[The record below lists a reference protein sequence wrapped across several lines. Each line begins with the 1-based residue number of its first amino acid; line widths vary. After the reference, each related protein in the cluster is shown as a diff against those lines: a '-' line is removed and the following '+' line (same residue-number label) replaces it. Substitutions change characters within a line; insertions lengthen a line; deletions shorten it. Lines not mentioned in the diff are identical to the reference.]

1 MSWEEER
8 EKEEKEEKGGGP
20 EGIEEKWA
28 RDPLGTAIGALI
40 LIWLGVT
47 LFLANLGT
55 FAWIQW
61 ENFWA
66 WFVLG
71 VGAIFILEVLIR
83 LVVPEYRRP
92 IGGRLIAGVILLA
105 IGASFTFLPFDIGK
119 LWPLIPIAI
128 GLAILFGGLFRLR
141 RP

>member
-1 MSWEEER
+1 MSWEEEG
-8 EKEEKEEKGGGP
+8 KEEREEGRGGT
-20 EGIEEKWA
+20 EEKWN
-28 RDPLGTAIGALI
+28 RDPLGTTIGALI

-55 FAWIQW
+55 LAWIQW

-66 WFVLG
+66 WFILG
-71 VGAIFILEVLIR
+71 IGAIFILEVLIR
-83 LVVPEYRRP
+83 LTVPEYRRP

-128 GLAILFGGLFRLR
+128 GLAILFGGLFKPR

>member
-1 MSWEEER
+1 MSWEEGR
-8 EKEEKEEKGGGP
+8 EKEEKEEKERGP
-20 EGIEEKWA
+20 EGVEEKWA

-55 FAWIQW
+55 FEWIQW

-71 VGAIFILEVLIR
+71 IGAIFILEVLIR

-105 IGASFTFLPFDIGK
+105 IGASFTFLPFDVGK

-128 GLAILFGGLFRLR
+128 GLAILFGGLFRSR

>member
-8 EKEEKEEKGGGP
+8 EKEEKEEKGRG
-20 EGIEEKWA
+20 EGVEEKWA

-47 LFLANLGT
+47 LFVANLGT

-66 WFVLG
+66 WFILG
-71 VGAIFILEVLIR
+71 IGALFILEVLIR
-83 LVVPEYRRP
+83 LAVPEYRRP

-128 GLAILFGGLFRLR
+128 GLAILFGGLFRSR

>member
-1 MSWEEER
+1 MSWEEEG
-8 EKEEKEEKGGGP
+8 KEEREEGRGGT
-20 EGIEEKWA
+20 EEKWT
-28 RDPLGTAIGALI
+28 RDPLGSAIGALI

-55 FAWIQW
+55 LAWIQW

-66 WFVLG
+66 WFILG
-71 VGAIFILEVLIR
+71 IGAIFILEVLIR
-83 LVVPEYRRP
+83 LTVPEYRRP

-128 GLAILFGGLFRLR
+128 GLAILFGGLFKPR

>member
-1 MSWEEER
+1 MAR
-8 EKEEKEEKGGGP
+8 EEKEREEKERGEE

-28 RDPLGTAIGALI
+28 RDPLGAVIGALI

-55 FAWIQW
+55 LPWIQW

-66 WFVLG
+66 WFIMG
-71 VGAIFILEVLIR
+71 IGALFILEILIR
-83 LVVPEYRRP
+83 LAVPEYRRP
-92 IGGRLIAGVILLA
+92 IGGRLIVGVILLV

-128 GLAILFGGLFRLR
+128 GLAILFGGLFRR
-141 RP
+141 SRPW

>member
-8 EKEEKEEKGGGP
+8 EKEEKEEKGRG
-20 EGIEEKWA
+20 EGVEEKWG

-47 LFLANLGT
+47 LFVANLGT

-66 WFVLG
+66 WFILG
-71 VGAIFILEVLIR
+71 IGALFILEVLIR
-83 LVVPEYRRP
+83 LAVPEYRRP

-128 GLAILFGGLFRLR
+128 GLAILFGGLFRSR

>member
-8 EKEEKEEKGGGP
+8 EKEEKEEKGRGP

>member
-8 EKEEKEEKGGGP
+8 EKEEKEEKGRE
-20 EGIEEKWA
+20 EGVEEKWT
-28 RDPLGTAIGALI
+28 RDPLGTAIGALV

-47 LFLANLGT
+47 LFMANLGT

-66 WFVLG
+66 WFMLG
-71 VGAIFILEVLIR
+71 IGALFILEVLIR

-105 IGASFTFLPFDIGK
+105 IGASFTFLAFDVSK

-128 GLAILFGGLFRLR
+128 GLAILLGGLFRSR

>member
-8 EKEEKEEKGGGP
+8 EEGEKEEKGRGSGGV
-20 EGIEEKWA
+20 EEKWV

-47 LFLANLGT
+47 LLLANLGT

-66 WFVLG
+66 WFMLG
-71 VGAIFILEVLIR
+71 IGGIFILEVLIR
-83 LVVPEYRRP
+83 LVVPGYRRP

-105 IGASFTFLPFDIGK
+105 IGAGFTFLPFDIGK

-128 GLAILFGGLFRLR
+128 GLAILFGALFRPR

>member
-1 MSWEEER
+1 MSWEEQR
-8 EKEEKEEKGGGP
+8 EKEEKEEKGRE
-20 EGIEEKWA
+20 EGVEEKWA

-66 WFVLG
+66 WFILG
-71 VGAIFILEVLIR
+71 IGGLFILEVLIR
-83 LVVPEYRRP
+83 LAVPEYRRP

-105 IGASFTFLPFDIGK
+105 IGASFTFLPFDVSK

-128 GLAILFGGLFRLR
+128 GLAILLGGLFRSR

>member
-1 MSWEEER
+1 MSWEEQR
-8 EKEEKEEKGGGP
+8 EKEEKEEKGRE
-20 EGIEEKWA
+20 EGVEEKWA

-47 LFLANLGT
+47 LFVANLGT

-66 WFVLG
+66 WFILG
-71 VGAIFILEVLIR
+71 IGALFILEVLVR
-83 LVVPEYRRP
+83 LAVPEYRRP

-128 GLAILFGGLFRLR
+128 GLAILLGGLFRSR

>member
-1 MSWEEER
+1 MSWEEEG
-8 EKEEKEEKGGGP
+8 KEEREEGRGGT
-20 EGIEEKWA
+20 EEKWT
-28 RDPLGTAIGALI
+28 RDPLGSAIGALI

-55 FAWIQW
+55 LAWIQW

-66 WFVLG
+66 WFILG
-71 VGAIFILEVLIR
+71 IGAIFILEVLIR
-83 LVVPEYRRP
+83 LTVPEYRRP

-119 LWPLIPIAI
+119 LWPLIIIAI
-128 GLAILFGGLFRLR
+128 GLAILFGGLFRPR